1 MSTTAARFGR
11 AVAVAM
17 VATLALFL
25 LASSTA
31 SARPASRP
39 SGSSATSGVAGT
51 PVCVDS
57 KLCVSMV
64 PANNGASV
72 DVTINTTVAGWAG
85 IGLGSSMSN
94 ADCLMV
100 WKDSSGKWT
109 VSRRYA
115 TSHDLPTAA
124 SSQNVQIVAS
134 SASSVTV
141 RRPATLSASAKDQSF
156 SNSSQSFIWAYATSA
171 VSGSNFARHV
181 AEGSFSYNALT
192 ADASGSDA
200 KAASDTSVTGSATGS
215 NATAA
220 SLSGM
225 PVVCPS
231 SKLCVAMGIVPGNTS
246 FVDVLLNTTI
256 SSGWIGIGIGS
267 SMKSADVL
275 MAWRENNQ
283 WVVSRRHS
291 TGHDTPSPA
300 TKQAI
305 QVVASTASTVTVRRP
320 VTLTAS
326 SGDQSFTNS
335 SQTFI
340 WAVADGVAAST
351 GNLGMHRSEGTF
363 VYNAFS
369 AEGTAA
375 SADQRST
382 MIAVHGILMAVAW
395 SFLSFMGVFAARFLK
410 NKWPKTWFPVHRAL
424 LGLAVL
430 LTIIGFAV
438 MVVATDGN
446 HFGGLHGKIGL
457 AVTAGCLAQGILGFL
472 IDRWFDANR
481 TEVPWWDKLHW
492 YLGYLVGLG
501 GPVNVVLG
509 HLKNDTATW
518 LLTVN
523 VAVMG
528 VFVIAFIWGQVT
540 LGQQHEHQ
548 AMPLVDKNGS
558 ADRDQLGA
566 NAAAG
571 PTGDQHGSTDV
582 IAPRP

>member
-1 MSTTAARFGR
+1 MSATAARFGR
-11 AVAVAM
+11 AAAVAM

-25 LASSTA
+25 LASSTVTG
-31 SARPASRP
+31 RPASRTG
-39 SGSSATSGVAGT
+39 GSSATSGVAGT

-57 KLCVSMV
+57 KLCVSMM

-85 IGLGSSMSN
+85 VGLGSSMSN

-100 WKDSSGKWT
+100 WKDSSGKWA

-124 SSQNVQIVAS
+124 SAQNVQIVAS

-141 RRPATLSASAKDQSF
+141 RRPATLSASARDQSF
-156 SNSSQSFIWAYATSA
+156 SNSSQAFIWAYATSA
-171 VSGSNFARHV
+171 VSGSNFARHA
-181 AEGSFSYNALT
+181 AEGSFSYNALSVT
-192 ADASGSDA
+192 EGSDA
-200 KAASDTSVTGSATGS
+200 KAAGDSSVTGSATGS
-215 NATAA
+215 TAAAA

-231 SKLCVAMGIVPGNTS
+231 SKVCVAMGIVPGNTS
-246 FVDVLLNTTI
+246 YVDVLLNTTI

-267 SMKSADVL
+267 SMRSADIL

-291 TGHDTPSPA
+291 TGHETPAPA
-300 TKQAI
+300 TTQAI
-305 QVVASTASTVTVRRP
+305 QIVASTASTVTVRRP

-340 WAVADGVAAST
+340 WAVADGVSASA

-363 VYNAFS
+363 TYNAYS
-369 AEGTAA
+369 ADGTAA
-375 SADQRST
+375 STSQRST

-438 MVVATDGN
+438 MVAATDGE
-446 HFGGLHGKIGL
+446 HFDGLHGKLGL
-457 AVTAGCLAQGILGFL
+457 AITAGCLAQGVLGFL

-509 HLKNDTATW
+509 HMKNDTATW
-518 LLTVN
+518 LLAVN

-528 VFVIAFIWGQVT
+528 VLVIAFAWGQVKI
-540 LGQQHEHQ
+540 GQQHEHQ
-548 AMPLVDKNGS
+548 AMPLVDKNAS

-571 PTGDQHGSTDV
+571 PTGDQHGSTDA